1 MLLKEHVGYLTTVC
15 ILSKDQACSNTRV
28 PTTQH
33 ESTRAQHEPTQINT
47 SPTRVNTNL
56 N

>member
-15 ILSKDQACSNTRV
+15 ILSKDQAYTRA